1 MDSTP
6 HVAVV
11 GGGVTGT
18 GIARDLAMRGLDVT
32 LFEAGPLTSGATGR
46 MHALLHSGARYA
58 VTDADGARQ
67 CIAEN
72 RVLRGIAGHC
82 ISPTGGL
89 FVQREDEDEA
99 YFERKLAAC
108 EACDIPVEEL
118 SAETLQT
125 IEPALADDV
134 VRGLRVPDATV
145 DPFALTAANAT
156 AAHDH
161 GARIETHTEVTGIVV
176 EDGRVRGVE
185 LGSER
190 TARSVDYLVNATGA
204 WAGRVAGLAG
214 LDVPLRLSRGAMSVV
229 ADRPVERV
237 INRCRPRDE
246 GDIVVPFGSHAIL
259 GATDREVADPD
270 PGREEGESDRLLAE
284 LAPVVPA
291 LADAEPVGTYWG
303 VRPLYSPDAGKD
315 ETSSVTRD
323 FVVLDH
329 GARDDLAGM
338 ATVLGGKLTTYRL
351 MAERTG
357 DLVCEVVG
365 IDRPSRTAETP
376 LPDPSGRD
384 EPTATTFDLSVP
396 RSLSVA
402 RTATTGSDPGTM
414 DETAPDSI

>member
-1 MDSTP
+1 MGSTP

-18 GIARDLAMRGLDVT
+18 GIARDLAVRGLDVT

-72 RVLRGIAGHC
+72 RTLREIAGHC

-89 FVQREDEDEA
+89 FVQREGEDEA

-108 EACDIPVEEL
+108 EACDIPVETVAADRL
-118 SAETLQT
+118 HS

-134 VRGLRVPDATV
+134 VRGLCVPDATV
-145 DPFALTAANAT
+145 DPFSLTAANAT
-156 AAHDH
+156 GAHDH

-176 EDGRVRGVE
+176 EDRRVRAVE
-185 LGSER
+185 TGSER
-190 TARSVDYLVNATGA
+190 TPHEVDYLVNATGA
-204 WAGRVAGLAG
+204 WAGRVARLAD

-229 ADRPVERV
+229 AGRPVERV
-237 INRCRPRDE
+237 VNRCRPRGE
-246 GDIVVPFGSHAIL
+246 GDIVVPFGSHSIL

-270 PGREEGESDRLLAE
+270 PPTDEGAADRLVAE

-291 LADAEPVGTYWG
+291 LADAARVGTYWG
-303 VRPLYSPDAGKD
+303 VRPLYSPDDGGGSA
-315 ETSSVTRD
+315 TRSVTRE

-329 GARDDLAGM
+329 AQRDGLAGM
-338 ATVLGGKLTTYRL
+338 ATVVGGKLTTYRL
-351 MAERTG
+351 MAERAG
-357 DLVCEVVG
+357 DLVCDAVG
-365 IDRPSRTAETP
+365 IDRPSRTAEKP
-376 LPDPSGRD
+376 LPEPADGSGSPGPS
-384 EPTATTFDLSVP
+384 FDLSVP
-396 RSLSVA
+396 EPLSQLHHSGA
-402 RTATTGSDPGTM
+402 GGQ
-414 DETAPDSI
+414 APRRE